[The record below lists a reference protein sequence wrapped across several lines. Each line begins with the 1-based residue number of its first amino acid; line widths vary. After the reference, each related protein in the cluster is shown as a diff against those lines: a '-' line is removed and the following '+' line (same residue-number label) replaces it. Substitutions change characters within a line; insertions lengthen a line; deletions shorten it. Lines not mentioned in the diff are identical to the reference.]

1 MVKIVV
7 SNFIEKKNARMQ
19 QLKDQ
24 MHEVKEA
31 KKAGIEKFDTLEQL
45 LKIKDDQYSA
55 TNAQHGQHT
64 YNWMQPPSLYNMR
77 LLSL

>member
-1 MVKIVV
+1 
-7 SNFIEKKNARMQ
+7 
-19 QLKDQ
+19 